1 MAALGIDAVN
11 LIVQLIAFIVFVAIF
26 WKFALGPITRML
38 DERQERIRD
47 SMEAAERMER
57 ELAAT
62 QTRNE
67 EILAEARRE
76 AQEVLSTARDN
87 SEQIL
92 ARAREQA
99 QVQADEM
106 LEKARTSM
114 EAERQQAWNQLRQDV
129 ADLAISAATK
139 IVRQELDREKHAQLI
154 RETLAEAERSQQPQ
168 A

>member
-1 MAALGIDAVN
+1 MEALGIDAVN
-11 LIVQLIAFIVFVAIF
+11 LIVQIIAFVAFVAIF
-26 WKFALGPITRML
+26 WKFALGPIVRML
-38 DERQERIRD
+38 DERQERIRE
-47 SMEAAERMER
+47 SMEAAERMEQ

-62 QTRNE
+62 QARNE
-67 EILAEARRE
+67 EILQEARRE
-76 AQEVLSTARDN
+76 AQEILSNARDN

-99 QVQADEM
+99 QEQSDQM
-106 LEKARTSM
+106 LEKARATM
-114 EAERQQAWNQLRQDV
+114 EAERQQAWNELRQEV

-154 RETLAEAERSQQPQ
+154 QETLAEAEQNQVQ

>member
-1 MAALGIDAVN
+1 MEALGIDPVN
-11 LIVQLIAFIVFVAIF
+11 LIVQLIAFVVFVAIF

-38 DERQERIRD
+38 DERQDRIRE
-47 SMEAAERMER
+47 SMEAAERMEQ

-67 EILAEARRE
+67 EILGEARRE
-76 AQEVLSTARDN
+76 AQEILSGARDN

-92 ARAREQA
+92 ARSREQA

-106 LEKARTSM
+106 LEKARSAM
-114 EAERQQAWNQLRQDV
+114 EAERQQAWVQLRQDV

-139 IVRQELDREKHAQLI
+139 IVRQELDREKHARLI
-154 RETLAEAERSQQPQ
+154 QETLAEAEQSQTQV
-168 A
+168 

>member
-1 MAALGIDAVN
+1 MEALGLDGVN
-11 LIVQLIAFIVFVAIF
+11 LIVQLIAFLVFVGVF

-62 QTRNE
+62 QARNE
-67 EILAEARRE
+67 EVLAEARRD
-76 AQEVLSTARDN
+76 AQEVLKSARES
-87 SEQIL
+87 SEQIMER
-92 ARAREQA
+92 ARAQA
-99 QVQADEM
+99 QEQTEEM
-106 LEKARTSM
+106 LEKARTSI
-114 EAERQQAWNQLRQDV
+114 ESERQQAWVQLRQDV
-129 ADLAISAATK
+129 ADLAITAATK

-154 RETLAEAERSQQPQ
+154 QETLAEADQSQPQ